1 MPAARMRD
9 ALRDAA
15 GGELAEIEARAE
27 MLALA
32 GQHEG
37 LDGVRQGGKERLD
50 AEHGRVVD
58 GVALFRARKKENG
71 DVAAALGLE
80 RARQFNVEAANV
92 AHGDPRSSK
101 VSRAFG
107 DISPKTGQ
115 ALTPPHRRR
124 AGPRASRARRFRAPE
139 SG

>member
-1 MPAARMRD
+1 MRWCERLTGFRRNVTERTRDFRAARIAVSKSVSGFD
-9 ALRDAA
+9 V
-15 GGELAEIEARAE
+15 ELPRSLKAER
-27 MLALA
+27 
-32 GQHEG
+32 
-37 LDGVRQGGKERLD
+37 R
-50 AEHGRVVD
+50 
-58 GVALFRARKKENG
+58 G
-71 DVAAALGLE
+71 DVTAALGLE
-80 RARQFNVEAANV
+80 RARQFNVEAANGF

-124 AGPRASRARRFRAPE
+124 AGPRASRARRSRAPE